1 MVTKKSKS
9 FNYKYLSIILGVL
22 FVGFLISFRVYLEN
36 TALSYEEEQEL
47 QAFRGLASS
56 YISTLFEKE
65 GEQTGDLTD
74 IGVTDDG
81 DLYADFLITKIKDHV
96 PQSTQKARLH
106 FQCDGKT
113 DRVSGCAHA
122 FWYGEEEE
130 TSEEYREK
138 YAFYVQE
145 LERLTAAYNSSDS
158 EEERASILEE
168 EEALAEEYKNFFN
181 NQ

>member
-1 MVTKKSKS
+1 MA
-9 FNYKYLSIILGVL
+9 
-22 FVGFLISFRVYLEN
+22 LIGALIGFRVYREN
-36 TALSYEEEQEL
+36 TALKYQEEQEL

-65 GEQTGDLTD
+65 GEQTGNLTD
-74 IGVTDDG
+74 IGVTEDG
-81 DLYADFLITKIKDHV
+81 DLYADFVITKYEDHV

-122 FWYGEEEE
+122 FWYGEEEA

-138 YAFYVQE
+138 YSFYIKE
-145 LERLTAAYNSSDS
+145 TERLVDAYNSSDS
-158 EEERASILEE
+158 EEERTSIREE
-168 EEALAEEYKNFFN
+168 QEALAKEYEDFFSQEESDN
-181 NQ
+181 